1 MHRAL
6 HVVGNLE
13 PSKHMNEKPIDTL
26 RRGRILLVL
35 LRETGALGGM
45 GLGSSQGLQRSS
57 GCFHVQ
63 AAALS
68 IRQFLFPLWSSLL
81 EL

>member
-26 RRGRILLVL
+26 RRGRILVL
-35 LRETGALGGM
+35 LRGTGALGGM
-45 GLGSSQGLQRSS
+45 GLGSGQGLQRSS